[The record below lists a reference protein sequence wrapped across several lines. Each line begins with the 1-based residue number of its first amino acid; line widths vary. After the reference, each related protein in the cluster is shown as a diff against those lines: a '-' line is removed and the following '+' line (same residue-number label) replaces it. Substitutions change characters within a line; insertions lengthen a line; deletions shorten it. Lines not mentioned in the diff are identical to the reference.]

1 MSLDKATKKE
11 LIEVIEE
18 QRHTIEKQQAEI
30 RKEKDWASNAR
41 RRAIDMEE
49 EVKQV
54 RRQLAYSHHQNIAD
68 IKSLQNFLIIF
79 SNETMTHNEKG
90 YLARKINQ
98 VVEKLIEERIEGLD
112 GLYSINDSMP
122 F

>member
-1 MSLDKATKKE
+1 MSLEKATKKE

-18 QRHTIEKQQAEI
+18 QRHTIEKQQADL
-30 RKEKDWASNAR
+30 RKESDLVSNAR
-41 RRAIDMEE
+41 RQAIDREE

-54 RRQLAYSHHQNIAD
+54 RRQLAFSHHQNIAD

-98 VVEKLIEERIEGLD
+98 VVEKMIEERVEGLD
-112 GLYSINDSMP
+112 GLYGINDSMP